1 MANYE
6 DMMRQAQ
13 EAAAR
18 MGIQIPGAA
27 PGAAGPTMEETA
39 ALQARAMKLN
49 QSGVEM
55 PATIT
60 SLQPTGKVDF
70 GGGKEI
76 AFGVTVSPPGGQ
88 PYQTTFT
95 QYMIDSVMT
104 GVVPGAAI
112 KVRVDPDDANSMLF
126 WGFAG

>member
-1 MANYE
+1 VANYD

-13 EAAAR
+13 EAAQR
-18 MGIQIPGAA
+18 MGIQMPGA
-27 PGAAGPTMEETA
+27 GAGTGPSMEETA

-60 SLQPTGKVDF
+60 SVQPTGKVDF
-70 GGGKEI
+70 GGGKEM

-88 PYQTTFT
+88 PYQATFS

-104 GVVPGAAI
+104 DVAPGANI
-112 KVRVDPDDANSMLF
+112 KVRVDPDDPTSMLF
-126 WGFAG
+126 WGFQG

>member
-6 DMMRQAQ
+6 EAMRQAQ
-13 EAAAR
+13 EAAQR
-18 MGIQIPGAA
+18 MGIQMPGA
-27 PGAAGPTMEETA
+27 GGGAGPTMEETA

-55 PATIT
+55 PATIA
-60 SLQPTGKVDF
+60 SVQPTGKVDF

-88 PYQTTFT
+88 PYQATFT
-95 QYMIDSVMT
+95 QYMVDSVMT
-104 GVVPGAAI
+104 GIAPGASI
-112 KVRVDPDDANSMLF
+112 KVRVDPDDPNSMLF